1 MFKMLACNAALRHS
15 LVPTL
20 RYILHS
26 GLVFLVVYV
35 TRLDAQLTWVMAGLY
50 LRTPLN
56 LAYSNC
62 KHKTLTPSTPSAA
75 ALKIGVNVQ
84 LGATMNISKS

>member
-1 MFKMLACNAALRHS
+1 
-15 LVPTL
+15 
-20 RYILHS
+20 
-26 GLVFLVVYV
+26 
-35 TRLDAQLTWVMAGLY
+35 MAGLY

>member
-1 MFKMLACNAALRHS
+1 MLACNATLRHS
-15 LVPTL
+15 LVLTL
-20 RYILHS
+20 RYILRS

-50 LRTPLN
+50 LGTPPN
-56 LAYSNC
+56 LAYSN
-62 KHKTLTPSTPSAA
+62 HEHETLTPSAA
-75 ALKIGVNVQ
+75 GLKIGVNVQ

>member
-1 MFKMLACNAALRHS
+1 MLACNAALCHS
-15 LVPTL
+15 LVPSL
-20 RYILHS
+20 RYILRS

-50 LRTPLN
+50 LGTPPN
-56 LAYSNC
+56 LAYSN
-62 KHKTLTPSTPSAA
+62 HEHETLTPSTPSAA
-75 ALKIGVNVQ
+75 GLKIGVNVQ